1 MITVSP
7 EFKDALRQP
16 IKQTSGYLELEDG
29 TQWLPSGILQKFTV
43 DSVGGFL
50 RTAMSKITI
59 TLKGERKFAGS
70 EVKAFYGVFTA
81 DDVWEYVQKGVF
93 TISEAKYNKDKD
105 LTVLTGYDNMAKFNI
120 DYVTVGAFPTTL
132 FEYLQAISSLAG
144 VALENE
150 TIYNGDLSV
159 DEDLYVN
166 IGEYTIRDVLEDV
179 CEASASYAVINA
191 NGNVELRQI
200 TDTGDNLTYS
210 DMIKYEFGD
219 YWGGINALVLSRQ
232 PQNDDVAVR
241 NLPDINA
248 PTTRNV
254 LNLNAF
260 TVGYKTNDS

>member
-7 EFKDALRQP
+7 EFKSALRQP
-16 IKQTSGYLELEDG
+16 IKQVSGYLELEDG
-29 TQWLPSGILQKFTV
+29 EQFRPSDILQKYTV

-50 RTAMSKITI
+50 RTAMSKITV
-59 TLKGERKFAGS
+59 TLKGNQDYTGS
-70 EVKAFYGVFTA
+70 EVKAFYGVLV
-81 DDVWEYVQKGVF
+81 DDEWEYVQKGVF
-93 TISEAKYNKDKD
+93 TFTEVKYDKTKD
-105 LTVLTGYDNMAKFNI
+105 LTVLTGYDNMANFNA
-120 DYVTVGAFPTTL
+120 DYVTVGNYPTTL
-132 FEYLQAISSLAG
+132 FEYLQAICSLAG

-150 TIYNGDLSV
+150 TIYNGELSV

-166 IGEYTIRDVLEDV
+166 VGVYTVRDVLEDI

-191 NGNVELRQI
+191 SGNVELRQI
-200 TDTGDNLTYS
+200 TDTTDNLGYS
-210 DMIKYEFGD
+210 DLLKHELGD

-248 PTTRNV
+248 PTNRNV

-260 TVGYKTNDS
+260 TVGYKTGDS

>member
-7 EFKDALRQP
+7 EFKSALKQP
-16 IKQTSGYLELEDG
+16 IKQVSGYIELEDG
-29 TQWLPSGILQKFTV
+29 TTFEPSGILQKFVV

-50 RTAMSKITI
+50 RTAMSKITV
-59 TLKGERKFAGS
+59 TLKGNQDYVGN
-70 EVKAFYGVFTA
+70 EVKAFYGVLVDT
-81 DDVWEYVQKGVF
+81 DWEYVQKGVF
-93 TISEAKYNKDKD
+93 TFTEAKYDKTKDI
-105 LTVLTGYDNMAKFNI
+105 TVIVGYDNMANFNI
-120 DYVTVGAFPTTL
+120 DYVTVGNYPTTL
-132 FEYLQAISSLAG
+132 FEYLQAICSLAS

-166 IGEYTIRDVLEDV
+166 VGVYSVRDVLEDI
-179 CEASASYAVINA
+179 CEASASYAVINSS
-191 NGNVELRQI
+191 GNLELRQI
-200 TDTGDNLTYS
+200 TDTGDNFDYS
-210 DMIKYEFGD
+210 NLLKHELGD

-248 PTTRNV
+248 PTNKNV

-260 TVGYKTNDS
+260 TVGYKTGDA